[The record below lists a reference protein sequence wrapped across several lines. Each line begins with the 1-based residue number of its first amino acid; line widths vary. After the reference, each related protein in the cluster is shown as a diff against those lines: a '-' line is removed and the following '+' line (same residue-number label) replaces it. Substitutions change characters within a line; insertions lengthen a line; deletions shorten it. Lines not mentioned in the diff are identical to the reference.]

1 MKRTQI
7 FTDLI
12 RVNPR
17 NPRPIFEGVFSMIEI
32 KNLKKYYG
40 DNNSIKAV
48 DDVSF
53 ICPDGK
59 ITGLLG
65 PNGAGKTTTLRMISG
80 LIKPMAGTVIVDSH
94 DVTRDPRAVRQAL
107 GVQADMN
114 GVYPRLTPREQ
125 FRYYGRFYGLKGKAL
140 ENRIDAIIA
149 ELNMEEIAERRAEGF
164 SRGQRQKIVLGRAL
178 VHNPP
183 NIIMDEPTNGL
194 DVMAVRDTRN
204 SIRALRDQGRC
215 VLFSTH
221 YMDEAERLCDNIAI
235 IVGGKIVA
243 SGAPTELMARTGK
256 DNLEDA
262 FVALAGQ
269 VGLERSEYG
278 RMQNHT

>member
-1 MKRTQI
+1 
-7 FTDLI
+7 
-12 RVNPR
+12 
-17 NPRPIFEGVFSMIEI
+17 MIEV

-40 DNNSIKAV
+40 DDNSIKAV

-53 ICPDGK
+53 TCPDGQ

-80 LIKPMAGTVIVDSH
+80 LIKPMDGTVIVDEH
-94 DVTRDPRAVRQAL
+94 DVRNDSRGVRRAL
-107 GVQADMN
+107 GVQADMD

-125 FRYYGRFYGLKGKAL
+125 FRYYGRFYGLKGKEL
-140 ENRIDAIIA
+140 EDRIDAIIA
-149 ELNMEEIAERRAEGF
+149 ELNMEEIADRRAEGF

-194 DVMAVRDTRN
+194 DVMAVRETRN
-204 SIRALRDQGRC
+204 SIRAMRDQGRC

-243 SGAPTELMARTGK
+243 YGTPAELMARTGK

-262 FVALAGQ
+262 FVALAGRE
-269 VGLERSEYG
+269 GLQRSEYG
-278 RMQNHT
+278 RMQESSK

>member
-1 MKRTQI
+1 
-7 FTDLI
+7 
-12 RVNPR
+12 
-17 NPRPIFEGVFSMIEI
+17 MINV

-40 DNNSIKAV
+40 DDNSIKAV

-53 ICPDGK
+53 SCPDGK

-80 LIKPMAGTVIVDSH
+80 LIKPMAGTVIVDEH

-125 FRYYGRFYGLKGKAL
+125 FRYYGRFYGLKGQEL
-140 ENRIDAIIA
+140 ESRIDAIIA
-149 ELNMEEIAERRAEGF
+149 ELNMEEIADRRAEGF
-164 SRGQRQKIVLGRAL
+164 SRGQRQKVVLGRAL

-204 SIRALRDQGRC
+204 SIRAMRDQGRC

-221 YMDEAERLCDNIAI
+221 YMDEAEKLCDNIAI
-235 IVGGKIVA
+235 IVDGKIVA
-243 SGAPTELMARTGK
+243 FGTPAALMQRTGK

-262 FVALAGQ
+262 FIALAGRE
-269 VGLERSEYG
+269 GLKRSEYG
-278 RMQNHT
+278 RMQENG

>member
-1 MKRTQI
+1 
-7 FTDLI
+7 
-12 RVNPR
+12 
-17 NPRPIFEGVFSMIEI
+17 MIEI

-40 DNNSIKAV
+40 ANNSIKAV

-53 ICPDGK
+53 TCPDGQ

-80 LIKPMAGTVIVDSH
+80 LIRPMSGTVVVDSH

-125 FRYYGRFYGLKGKAL
+125 FRYYGRFYGLKGKEL
-140 ENRIDAIIA
+140 ERRIQEVLD
-149 ELNMEEIAERRAEGF
+149 ELNMDEIAERRAEGF

-178 VHNPP
+178 IHNPP

-194 DVMAVRDTRN
+194 DVMAVRHTRD
-204 SIRALRDQGRC
+204 SIRAMRDQGRC

-221 YMDEAERLCDNIAI
+221 YMDEAEKLCDNIAI

-243 SGAPTELMARTGK
+243 FGTPAALMQRTGK

-262 FVALAGQ
+262 FVTLAGRE
-269 VGLERSEYG
+269 GLERSEYG
-278 RMQNHT
+278 RQENNY

>member
-1 MKRTQI
+1 
-7 FTDLI
+7 
-12 RVNPR
+12 
-17 NPRPIFEGVFSMIEI
+17 MIEI

-40 DNNSIKAV
+40 DDNSIKAV

-53 ICPDGK
+53 TCPDGQ

-80 LIKPMAGTVIVDSH
+80 LIKPMSGTVVVDSH
-94 DVTRDPRAVRQAL
+94 DVTQDAQAVRQAL

-125 FRYYGRFYGLKGKAL
+125 FRYYGRFYGLKGKQL
-140 ENRIDAIIA
+140 EDRIQAVLD
-149 ELNMEEIAERRAEGF
+149 ELNMEEIADRRAEGF

-178 VHNPP
+178 IHNPA

-194 DVMAVRDTRN
+194 DVMAVRQTRD
-204 SIRALRDQGRC
+204 SIREMRNQGRC

-243 SGAPTELMARTGK
+243 SGTPNALMQRTGK

-262 FVALAGQ
+262 FVTLAGRE
-269 VGLERSEYG
+269 GLSRSEYG
-278 RMQNHT
+278 RQEVNY

>member
-1 MKRTQI
+1 
-7 FTDLI
+7 
-12 RVNPR
+12 
-17 NPRPIFEGVFSMIEI
+17 MIEV

-40 DNNSIKAV
+40 DDNSVKAV

-53 ICPDGK
+53 ICPDGQ

-80 LIKPMAGTVIVDSH
+80 LIRPLNGTVVVDSH
-94 DVTRDPRAVRQAL
+94 DVNNDPRAVRQAL

-125 FRYYGRFYGLKGKAL
+125 FGYYGRFYGLKGSELKQ
-140 ENRIDAIIA
+140 RIQAVID
-149 ELNMEEIAERRAEGF
+149 ELNMEEIADRRAEGF

-178 VHNPP
+178 VHNPR

-204 SIRALRDQGRC
+204 SIRDMRTQGRC

-235 IVGGKIVA
+235 IVEGKIVA
-243 SGAPTELMARTGK
+243 SGTPAALMQRTGK

-262 FVALAGQ
+262 FVELAGRE
-269 VGLERSEYG
+269 GLSRSEYG
-278 RMQNHT
+278 RRQNNI

>member
-1 MKRTQI
+1 
-7 FTDLI
+7 
-12 RVNPR
+12 
-17 NPRPIFEGVFSMIEI
+17 MIEI

-40 DNNSIKAV
+40 EDNSIKAV

-53 ICPDGK
+53 ICPDGQ

-65 PNGAGKTTTLRMISG
+65 PNGAGKTTTLRLISG
-80 LIKPMAGTVIVDSH
+80 LITPLAGTVVVDGH
-94 DVTRDPRAVRQAL
+94 DVTHDPRGVRQAL
-107 GVQADMN
+107 GVQADMS

-125 FRYYGRFYGLKGKAL
+125 FRYYGRFYGLKGQEL
-140 ENRIDAIIA
+140 EARIQAVIT

-194 DVMAVRDTRN
+194 DVMAVRDTRET
-204 SIRALRDQGRC
+204 IRQMRDQGRC

-221 YMDEAERLCDNIAI
+221 YMDEAERLCDHIAI

-243 SGAPTELMARTGK
+243 SGTPAALMQRTSK

-262 FVALAGQ
+262 FVALAGRE
-269 VGLERSEYG
+269 GLSRSEYG
-278 RMQNHT
+278 RMQNNT